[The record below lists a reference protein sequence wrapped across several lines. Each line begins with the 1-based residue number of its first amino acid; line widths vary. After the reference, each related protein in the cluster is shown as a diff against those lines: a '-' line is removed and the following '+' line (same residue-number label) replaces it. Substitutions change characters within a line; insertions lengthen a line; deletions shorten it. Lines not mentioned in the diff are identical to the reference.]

1 MFYELLTLDRL
12 PSAPGIPAA
21 LAGATLK
28 AAQEEGP
35 VPDDVLGL
43 LRRLLLVEQPFATAA
58 EFNAT
63 LERVLYDGDY
73 SPTTFNLAFL
83 MHTLFREESERDA
96 QAIKADQGT
105 HFAQAPAPVEAA
117 AGASKPGGGRTL
129 NLLLGSG
136 VVLAL
141 CGVGGMFYL
150 SQQKDRQHQLEQQ
163 SMQAKLAAFQQAKEA
178 ADAKDAE
185 LAKQQEAQKALEA
198 MFGKQAEEG
207 ATQEARAAAKRDLEA
222 ARQKTKDLAR
232 QRAEVAKE
240 KQRLIYQAP
249 AGPMPVPQGP
259 LVQAPAPAPAQ
270 PAADAAP
277 ALVQK
282 SPAQAPLGVN
292 KETLPAAVQQASS
305 IRVSVN
311 VFVDP
316 TGRPVK
322 VLIKKG
328 VDGNFGYND
337 AAQNAALASTFTP
350 GAKGGKPAAGWVSMD
365 YDFAKPK

>member
-1 MFYELLTLDRL
+1 MIVQGLLPKAPALQAALAPYRAAVAGNAFQQDLFALGSMFYELLTLDRL
-12 PSAPGIPAA
+12 PGAPGIPAA

-105 HFAQAPAPVEAA
+105 HFAPAPAPVEAA

-136 VVLAL
+136 VVVAL

-185 LAKQQEAQKALEA
+185 LAKQQEAQKALED

-259 LVQAPAPAPAQ
+259 LVQAPAPAAQ

-292 KETLPAAVQQASS
+292 KDTLPAAVQQASS

-311 VFVDP
+311 VFVD
-316 TGRPVK
+316 
-322 VLIKKG
+322 LS
-328 VDGNFGYND
+328 F
-337 AAQNAALASTFTP
+337 QFS
-350 GAKGGKPAAGWVSMD
+350 
-365 YDFAKPK
+365 